1 METITITS
9 IRKETDSNFTD
20 LITTVNYNLS
30 VTTGGETES
39 GSFQSTMGYP
49 EVGEAIYTNYNSLTE
64 DQVKGWVKGSPEY
77 GGAFNSVKSIIQE
90 RTATNITDFPWS

>member
-1 METITITS
+1 METITINS

-20 LITTVNYNLS
+20 LITIVNYNLS
-30 VTTGGETES
+30 VTIGGETES
-39 GSFQSTMGYP
+39 GDFQCTLGYP

-64 DQVKGWVKGSPEY
+64 DQVEGWVKGSPEY
-77 GGAFNSVKSIIQE
+77 GGDLNSLIFIIQE

>member
-20 LITTVNYNLS
+20 LVNTVNYNLS
-30 VTTGGETES
+30 VTIGGETES
-39 GSFQSTMGYP
+39 GNFQCTLGYP
-49 EVGEAIYTNYNSLTE
+49 EVGDNIFTAYNSVTQE
-64 DQVKGWVKGSPEY
+64 KVKEWVKGSPEY
-77 GGAFNSVKSIIQE
+77 GGDLNSLVFIIQE